1 VKKKVIN
8 KGHFVENDNM
18 GRDNE
23 SIGIMA

>member
-1 VKKKVIN
+1 MKEVANKV
-8 KGHFVENDNM
+8 HFVENDNM